1 MQRTSGPANDLNCTG
16 SMAKKQKIDNTEWEQ
31 RLLKEGY
38 KLIAGVD
45 EVGRGALAGP
55 VVAACVVLGRKFDV
69 TGITDSKKLTP
80 KQRVEL
86 NGHII
91 SAAKAVGVGIVQPED
106 IDRLNILAATLE
118 AMRVAFLKCLPK
130 PEIVLVDGNRP
141 FAAPI
146 TVVPIVG
153 GDNLSASIAA
163 ASIVAKVVR
172 DSIMECAARNIDGY
186 GFAQHKGY
194 GTAEHLRAIYSLGPS
209 RIHRMTFSPICE
221 MEQGVLFHR
230 EEVGFF

>member
-1 MQRTSGPANDLNCTG
+1 M
-16 SMAKKQKIDNTEWEQ
+16 KWEQ
-31 RLLKEGY
+31 RFFTEGY
-38 KLIAGVD
+38 KRIAGVD

-55 VVAACVVLGRKFDV
+55 VVAACVILGKKFDT
-69 TGITDSKKLTP
+69 TGIKDSKKLTA
-80 KQRVEL
+80 KQRWEL
-86 NGHII
+86 NAHILL
-91 SAAKAVGVGIVQPED
+91 SAKAVGVGIIQPED
-106 IDRLNILAATLE
+106 IDKLNILAATME
-118 AMRVAFLKCLPK
+118 AMRVAFIKCLPK
-130 PEIVLVDGNRP
+130 PEIILVDGNRAFP
-141 FAAPI
+141 APVPVI
-146 TVVPIVG
+146 PIVR

-186 GFAQHKGY
+186 GFEQHKGY
-194 GTAEHLRAIYSLGPS
+194 GTAEHLRMIYSRGPS